1 MQTNSDGTR
10 PAANEKRLGSLPTQ
24 GRLTAKQR
32 KFVTHVAEGK
42 RLIAAY
48 RASYNTQ
55 ASDKVV
61 SVSANELMKNPK
73 IISAR
78 NALATNKLARAN
90 QADKEF
96 NAKWFLIEQLIE
108 TCRNCQDEALRLKAL
123 ELLAASMG
131 IVVTNA
137 EAPCP
142 D

>member
-1 MQTNSDGTR
+1 MQTNSGGTL
-10 PAANEKRLGSLPTQ
+10 PATSEKRLGSLPTQ

-32 KFVTHVAEGK
+32 KFVTHVAQGK

-48 RASYNTQ
+48 RASYNTH

-73 IISAR
+73 IISAL
-78 NALATNKLARAN
+78 NTLATNKRARAN

-108 TCRNCQDEALRLKAL
+108 TCRNCQDDALRLRAL

-131 IVVTNA
+131 ISVSAAQA
-137 EAPCP
+137 ETA
-142 D
+142 

>member
-1 MQTNSDGTR
+1 MQTNSGGTL
-10 PAANEKRLGSLPTQ
+10 PPANEKRLGSLPTQ

-32 KFVTHVAEGK
+32 SFVTHVAEGK

-61 SVSANELMKNPK
+61 SVSANQLMKNPK
-73 IISAR
+73 IISAL
-78 NALATNKLARAN
+78 NALATNKRARAN

-108 TCRNCQDEALRLKAL
+108 TCRNCQDDALRLRAL
-123 ELLAASMG
+123 ELLAATMG
-131 IVVTNA
+131 ISVSAAQA
-137 EAPCP
+137 ETA
-142 D
+142 